1 MKLNEKLASILA
13 IAEDDRRQE
22 SISRA
27 DRHKPD
33 FVKKLVKQATKGVRD
48 GLTISDQDSVYL
60 KHLREYFYEEGF
72 AVGMTNNELHVQIG
86 LAA

>member
-22 SISRA
+22 SVSRA
-27 DRHKPD
+27 EKHKPD
-33 FVKKLVKQATKGVRD
+33 LVKKLVKQATRGSRD
-48 GLTISDQDSVYL
+48 GLLVTDNDSVYL
-60 KHLREYFYEEGF
+60 KHLKDYFYDEGF
-72 AVGMTNNELHVQIG
+72 AVALNNSELHVQIG